1 MKQKRIQKLVT
12 YISILGFAFC
22 LSGVP
27 SMAIT
32 AQAESEAVVAEAESE
47 TIARRKDDI
56 YWVYAEMN
64 DKLYKRLYNATT
76 TEWIGDWIYVKD
88 L

>member
-1 MKQKRIQKLVT
+1 MKQKKVKKLVT

-27 SMAIT
+27 STAVSVQAASTSVMAET
-32 AQAESEAVVAEAESE
+32 ESES
-47 TIARRKDDI
+47 ISRRKDDI

-64 DKLYKRLYNATT
+64 NKLYKRLWNATT